1 MAINTDDC
9 YSKSIKC
16 SGKDIIVHSGLDKE
30 NGLNCQH
37 QSHALPQRSKGLKG
51 WVRVI
56 RGISVHVNLS
66 GTGLH
71 RLSWKRGHQ
80 TGVALIIVSPSI
92 SSFIFTN

>member
-37 QSHALPQRSKGLKG
+37 QSHALPQRSKSQRMGQS
-51 WVRVI
+51 I